1 MNISNEVS
9 GSVRI
14 KKDGLYLSISPI
26 TATHQG
32 QYVCLVNNTN
42 MDILRTYNITVT
54 GGKHAV
60 VCIFFIFIHLKIL
73 RNQHCACGMT
83 SNTLLVFFCSV
94 LCL

>member
-60 VCIFFIFIHLKIL
+60 VCIFFIVYTFENFEKPALCMWHDLQHL
-73 RNQHCACGMT
+73 AC
-83 SNTLLVFFCSV
+83 VF
-94 LCL
+94 L